1 MNLSPK
7 AVMPKPKPTW
17 TQKLQCS
24 KPAVIKTLDK
34 AFADMP
40 EGSRMMIASP
50 EIIDRYVR
58 NLTPGQFI
66 TPKELRADLADSHK
80 AEHTCPVTT
89 GIFLR
94 VVAEAAWEQHLAGVP
109 MKDITP
115 FWRVIEPE
123 SPLAGKLACGLEF
136 IRTQRSSE
144 KAASK
149 VKAHQSK

>member
-1 MNLSPK
+1 
-7 AVMPKPKPTW
+7 MPKPKPTW

-24 KPAVIKTLDK
+24 KPAAIKTLDK

-58 NLTPGQFI
+58 NLSPGQFI

-115 FWRVIEPE
+115 FWRVIDPE

-144 KAASK
+144 KSASANK
-149 VKAHQSK
+149 PHQSK

>member
-1 MNLSPK
+1 
-7 AVMPKPKPTW
+7 MPKPKPTW

-24 KPAVIKTLDK
+24 KPAAFKTLDK

-58 NLTPGQFI
+58 HLSPGQFI

-109 MKDITP
+109 KEDITP
-115 FWRVIEPE
+115 FWRVIDQG

-144 KAASK
+144 KSVSANK
-149 VKAHQSK
+149 PHQSK

>member
-58 NLTPGQFI
+58 NLSPGQFI